1 MAARASASG
10 RLMGNSLLC
19 PGYFL
24 YNPVVF
30 LRHVAL
36 FLAVAALGAGL
47 DLMTKHL
54 AFKHLDRFEE
64 VQIIEGFFSFGRTT
78 NPGVVF
84 GMGAGAKT
92 MWKVISVAAVP
103 VILVIFATV
112 RKPKWILTVSL
123 GMILGGT
130 IGNMYDRVFAEI
142 NGVKIG
148 EVRDFIKFI
157 YWLPWTGKKVWP
169 LFNLAD
175 AFICVGVFLL
185 TVEMMFFDEK
195 KKKPDEPAKAPPP
208 PPEAVGPSEPIGPV
222 AGAGPVVE
230 GK

>member
-1 MAARASASG
+1 LRPAH
-10 RLMGNSLLC
+10 
-19 PGYFL
+19 FL
-24 YNPVVF
+24 YNRAV
-30 LRHVAL
+30 LLKHTAL

-47 DLMTKHL
+47 DLLTKHL
-54 AFKHLDRFEE
+54 AFKHISSYEE
-64 VQIIEGFFSFGRTT
+64 VVIIDGFFSFGRTT

-84 GMGAGAKT
+84 GMGAGAKPI
-92 MWKVISVAAVP
+92 WKIISIAAVP
-103 VILVIFATV
+103 IILVIFYTV
-112 RKPKWILTVSL
+112 RKPKWILSISL

-142 NGVKIG
+142 DGQRINQ
-148 EVRDFIKFI
+148 VRDFIKFI
-157 YWLPWTGKKVWP
+157 YWLPWKGKSVWP

-195 KKKPDEPAKAPPP
+195 KKKPNEPPAK
-208 PPEAVGPSEPIGPV
+208 PEPSVPAGPV
-222 AGAGPVVE
+222 AGPGPVVE

>member
-1 MAARASASG
+1 M
-10 RLMGNSLLC
+10 
-19 PGYFL
+19 
-24 YNPVVF
+24 
-30 LRHVAL
+30 LRHTAL
-36 FLAVAALGAGL
+36 FLAMAAIGAGT
-47 DLMTKHL
+47 DLWTKHL
-54 AFKHLDRFEE
+54 AFKHIASIYDE
-64 VQIIEGFFSFGRTT
+64 VRIIDGFFSFGRTT

-92 MWKVISVAAVP
+92 IWQIISVAAVP
-103 VILVIFATV
+103 VILVIFYTV
-112 RKPKWILTVSL
+112 RKPRWILTISL

-142 NGVKIG
+142 DGTRIH

-157 YWLPWTGKKVWP
+157 YWTPWGGRKIWP

-185 TVEMMFFDEK
+185 TVEMMFFDER
-195 KKKPDEPAKAPPP
+195 KKPDEPAKQPEPAPPP
-208 PPEAVGPSEPIGPV
+208 VPPAAAP
-222 AGAGPVVE
+222 GPVVE

>member
-1 MAARASASG
+1 
-10 RLMGNSLLC
+10 
-19 PGYFL
+19 
-24 YNPVVF
+24 
-30 LRHVAL
+30 VAL
-36 FLAVAALGAGL
+36 FLAVAALGASL

-54 AFKHLDRFEE
+54 AFKHIAHSLDE
-64 VQIIEGFFSFGRTT
+64 VTIIDGFFYFGRTT

-84 GMGAGAKT
+84 GMGGGAKT

-142 NGVKIG
+142 NGAKIG

-195 KKKPDEPAKAPPP
+195 KKKPDEPAKVPPP
-208 PPEAVGPSEPIGPV
+208 APIGPPVEPPVGPV